1 MNYRKTWLW
10 VSVAVALFAFIY
22 LREHYFKK
30 PPVGPTRVL
39 QNFRAIEVNSI
50 KVQLPGQ
57 QFIRVDRTNG
67 SWQLSAPINY
77 PAHAVRID
85 TLLRDL
91 ERLSPAATIDSRDMG
106 ERSRE
111 EDFGLSP
118 EQASLIFQFPGHQT
132 RLQVG
137 YPTAP
142 GDQVFLQTT
151 PGSVMVADA
160 AILKLIPKNADD
172 WRDTALIR
180 FQPPQVDGLA
190 ITNPSVSF
198 EMIRDQTNGLWRIAP
213 PFQVRA
219 DNTKIDELLRSL
231 QKLSILQF
239 YSDQTNID
247 LEPLG
252 LQPPQLQI
260 ALRQG
265 TNQSA
270 LLQFGKSP
278 TNDAK
283 RVFAR
288 RAGQLGVVT
297 VSADLLEPW
306 KASVNDF
313 RDQHLVVLTDP
324 VNVIE
329 VRGEDT
335 FSLVYATNA
344 TSTNATW
351 RIQPQ
356 DVPADPDLVHDL
368 LTRLVGLQVAGM
380 AGFVKD
386 VVAEPTLPEF
396 GLAPPARK
404 YLLKSSVNSSN
415 TVLEELDFGKIHDDK
430 IYARRIEESSVY
442 DVRLSDYTNLP
453 SASWQLRNR
462 QVWTRDENDLAR
474 LVVHQQG
481 QVREIIR
488 NGDADWKLA
497 PGSQG
502 IIEPGPV
509 EETARGLCHLSAQ
522 KWIVA
527 SEKDRGQLGFT
538 NDSHSVTLEFK
549 NGDKAMVEFGGDAP
563 DGLRYAATTL
573 EGKWMVFEMP
583 PLLYRDVDSYLSIR

>member
-1 MNYRKTWLW
+1 MNSRKTWVW
-10 VSVAVALFAFIY
+10 VSVAVVLFAFIY

-30 PPVGPTRVL
+30 PPEGPARVL
-39 QNFRAIEVNSI
+39 PNFRAIEVTSV

-57 QFIRVDRTNG
+57 LAIRADRTNG
-67 SWQLSAPINY
+67 TWQLSSPINY

-91 ERLSPAATIDSRDMG
+91 ERLSPAAKMDSRDMS
-106 ERSRE
+106 ERSHGE

-118 EQASLIFQFPGHQT
+118 EQASLIFQYPGHQT
-132 RLQVG
+132 RLLVG

-151 PGSVMVADA
+151 PGTVMVADS

-172 WRDTALIR
+172 WRDIAMIR

-190 ITNPSVSF
+190 ITNSSFAF

-219 DNTKIDELLRSL
+219 DNAKIDELLKNL
-231 QKLSILQF
+231 QKLSVLQF
-239 YSDQTNID
+239 YSDQSNID

-288 RAGQLGVVT
+288 RVGQLGVVA

-335 FSLVYATNA
+335 FSLVYT
-344 TSTNATW
+344 TNATW

-356 DVPADPDLVHDL
+356 DVPADPELVNNL

-386 VVAEPTLPEF
+386 VVAEPDLPGF

-404 YLLKSSVNSSN
+404 YVLKSLMNSSN

-430 IYARRIEESSVY
+430 VYARRIEESSVY
-442 DVRLSDYTNLP
+442 DVRLTDYTNLA
-453 SASWQLRNR
+453 SASWQLRDR
-462 QVWTRDENDLAR
+462 QVWTRDANDLAR
-474 LVVHQQG
+474 VVIRQKG
-481 QVREIIR
+481 RVREIIR
-488 NGDADWKLA
+488 NGDAVWVPA
-497 PGSQG
+497 PGSEA

-509 EETARGLCHLSAQ
+509 EETVRGLCRLSAQ

-527 SEKDRGQLGFT
+527 SEKDRDQLGFT
-538 NDSHSVTLEFK
+538 NESHSVTLEFK
-549 NGDKAMVEFGGDAP
+549 NGDKAMVEFGGEAS

-573 EGKWMVFEMP
+573 EGKWVVFEMP
-583 PLLYRDVDSYLSIR
+583 PLLYRDVASYLTIPP